1 MPTVRFHRRI
11 SIIPG
16 LLYLNLSKGGF
27 SISFGLNGLT
37 LNFGKNGIRFT
48 AGLPGTGLSASEH
61 VNYRNVLKK

>member
-1 MPTVRFHRRI
+1 MEVEVPTVRFHRRI

-27 SISFGLNGLT
+27 SISFG
-37 LNFGKNGIRFT
+37 KNGMRFT

-61 VNYRNVLKK
+61 INYRNILK